1 MKHRSIGGALSKVS
15 TMASIS
21 GIGSTSTTLPTGTAG
36 TTSGSS
42 NGGSGTGNT
51 LDSTS
56 TGSGLVSSAGIGSGL
71 DVNSIITALVNAK
84 QAGPS
89 AQINAQTTQL
99 QAQEAGLTALSSSL
113 TGMQSSLSKLASN
126 LTFQSWSGALGD
138 TTMGTVSTLPNAQ
151 AGTYNLNVT
160 QLATAQSRVSEAF
173 ATGATPGAGTL
184 TLTVGGNAVNVTVGA
199 NDSLSAIATSINQAS
214 GNPGVQATVVYGSAG
229 AQLLLTSTKTG
240 VANGFTVT
248 AGNGSSA
255 GLSAL
260 ATTLNTAG
268 TNEAQ
273 DAQFT
278 LNGIAASSAS
288 NQASGVLDGVTLN
301 LAKTGSTTLTVSQ
314 DTSAATQAVNDF
326 VSAYN
331 SYVGT
336 VGTLASYDPTSQ
348 QAGVLLGD
356 STLMSVQRQINAVLS
371 GSVPGNTI
379 GSLAALGVTRQADGT
394 LQVDS
399 SKLSSALTSNPGA
412 VQNLFAGSNGYATS
426 LNNLVTSFTGGN
438 GVISSRITSIQGQ
451 LTNLG
456 QQSTALQA
464 RMNVYATQ
472 LRQQYTALDTLMS
485 SLNNT
490 SSYLT
495 NSLQALMA
503 TYTNTGK

>member
-1 MKHRSIGGALSKVS
+1 
-15 TMASIS
+15 MASVS
-21 GIGSTSTTLPTGTAG
+21 GIGSTPTPLPASTGS

-42 NGGSGTGNT
+42 GSTGN
-51 LDSTS
+51 SP
-56 TGSGLVSSAGIGSGL
+56 GAGLLSSAGIGSGL
-71 DVNSIITALVNAK
+71 NVNAIITALVNAK
-84 QAGPS
+84 QAGPT

-99 QAQEAGLTALSSSL
+99 QAQEAGLTALSSAL
-113 TGMQSSLSKLASN
+113 NGMQSSLSKLSSN

-138 TTMGTVSTLPNAQ
+138 TTMGTISTLPNAQ
-151 AGTYNLNVT
+151 AGTYNLVVN
-160 QLATAQSRVSEAF
+160 QLATAQSRVSGAY

-184 TLTVGGNAVNVTVGA
+184 TLTVGGNAVTVTVGA
-199 NDSLSAIATSINQAS
+199 NDSINTIASAINQAS
-214 GNPGVQATVVYGSAG
+214 GNPGVQATVVNGTAG

-240 VANGFTVT
+240 VANGFSVT
-248 AGNGSSA
+248 AGSGSSS

-260 ATTLNTAG
+260 ASTLNTAG
-268 TNEAQ
+268 ANEAH
-273 DAQFT
+273 DASIT
-278 LNGIAASSAS
+278 LNGIAATSAS
-288 NQASGVLDGVTLN
+288 NQVSGVLDGVTMN
-301 LAKTGSTTLTVSQ
+301 LVKTGSTTLTISQ

-326 VSAYN
+326 VAAYN
-331 SYVGT
+331 SYIST
-336 VGTLASYDPTSQ
+336 TATLASYDPASQ

-356 STLMSVQRQINAVLS
+356 TTLMSVQRQINTALS
-371 GSVPGNTI
+371 GSVPGNAI
-379 GSLAALGVTRQADGT
+379 GSLAALGITRQADGT

-399 SKLSSALTSNPGA
+399 GKLSSALASNPSA

-426 LNNLVTSFTGGN
+426 LNNLVTSFTGSN
-438 GVISSRITSIQGQ
+438 GVIGSRITSIQGQ

-495 NSLQALMA
+495 NSLQTLMA